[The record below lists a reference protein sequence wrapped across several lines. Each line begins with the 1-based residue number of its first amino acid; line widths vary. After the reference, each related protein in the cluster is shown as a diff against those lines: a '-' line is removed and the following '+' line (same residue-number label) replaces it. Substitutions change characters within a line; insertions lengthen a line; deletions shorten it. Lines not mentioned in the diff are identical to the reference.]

1 MGGTGTFLYGAPK
14 VLFYEIFLGW
24 RISRTKYKGTGDNDS
39 ADVTSAMINCS
50 QPSASTA
57 GEQPGRAASNRPATP
72 RLEEQGNTARN
83 TIQSYEGR

>member
-24 RISRTKYKGTGDNDS
+24 RFSRTKYKGTGDNDS
-39 ADVTSAMINCS
+39 ADVTSVTITRS

-57 GEQPGRAASNRPATP
+57 GEQPGRAASSRPATP